1 MNFEPRNILVI
12 HFGQMGDVVLGLPAF
27 EAIRHRFPSARIT
40 IAAGKSATGVLNQ
53 SGYADDVLSVDRVLL
68 RDGNKLL
75 SGYRIIKLV
84 KDVRARKFDFVID
97 LNSLPETNILGFVS
111 GAPRRLYAERITRS
125 LDFLGN
131 FPIRPPRLD
140 TTKHLV
146 ERYLDVLAPLGVK
159 SELKRPRL
167 RVKPEDAA
175 KVEDLFRKAKVMT
188 NNYNDVLTVGMFPG
202 AGHPSR
208 QWNINHFAE
217 LARRLQRD
225 EGVRV
230 MLFPG
235 PEERH
240 LVKEYRRLFPDSLI
254 FDRLTFGEFIAAL
267 SKLSVFVSNDTGP
280 VHLAA
285 ATGTPV
291 VVVLGQPDARG
302 FQPVGEQHQI
312 IYSCSLD
319 DITVDEVFT
328 RTRIAL
334 TANRT
339 TMLFTN

>member
-1 MNFEPRNILVI
+1 MDFQPRNILVI
-12 HFGQMGDVVLGLPAF
+12 HFGQMGDVVLGLPAL

-40 IAAGKSATGVLNQ
+40 IAAGKSANGVLNQ
-53 SGYADDVLSVDRVLL
+53 SGYADDVLSIDRVLL
-68 RDGNKLL
+68 RDGNKVL
-75 SGYRIIKLV
+75 SGYRIV
-84 KDVRARKFDFVID
+84 KFAYQIRKRKFDFVID
-97 LNSLPETNILGFVS
+97 LHSLPETNVLGFVS
-111 GAPRRLYAERITRS
+111 GAPHRLYAERITRS

-131 FPIRPPRLD
+131 FPVRPPRLD
-140 TTKHLV
+140 PNKHLV
-146 ERYLDVLAPLGVK
+146 ERYLDVLAPVGVK
-159 SELKRPRL
+159 SEMKRPRL
-167 RVKPEDAA
+167 RVKMEDAA
-175 KVEDLFRKAKVMT
+175 TVEALFRKHKVMT
-188 NNYNDVLTVGMFPG
+188 GNYNDVLTVGMFPG

-208 QWNINHFAE
+208 QWDINNFAE
-217 LARRLQRD
+217 LARRLQVD

-240 LVKEYRRLFPDSLI
+240 LVKEYKRLFPGSLI

-302 FQPVGEQHQI
+302 FQPVGDEHQI
-312 IYSCSLD
+312 IYSRSLD